1 MSVKD
6 CRNPENLNGI
16 DDGLLKKK
24 SEAAIVFTMS
34 SSVSSKR

>member
-16 DDGLLKKK
+16 DDGLLKKTK
-24 SEAAIVFTMS
+24 RGGNRVHHVF
-34 SSVSSKR
+34 KCFI